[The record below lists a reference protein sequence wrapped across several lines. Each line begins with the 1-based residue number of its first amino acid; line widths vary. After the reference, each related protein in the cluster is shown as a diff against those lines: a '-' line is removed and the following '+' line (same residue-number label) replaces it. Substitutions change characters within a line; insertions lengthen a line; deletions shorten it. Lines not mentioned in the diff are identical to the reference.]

1 MSDLLGWDASGNGND
16 WTVNNLSITDQ
27 MLDSPT
33 NNFCTL
39 NPLDDDYNNTSTVSE
54 GNLKISRGSE
64 NGATRGT
71 IGMSSGKWYMEWL
84 VPTTTTVLVLL

>member
-1 MSDLLGWDASGNGND
+1 MSDLLGLDASGNGNN

-39 NPLDDDYNNTSTVSE
+39 NPLDDDYNNT
-54 GNLKISRGSE
+54 
-64 NGATRGT
+64 
-71 IGMSSGKWYMEWL
+71 
-84 VPTTTTVLVLL
+84 